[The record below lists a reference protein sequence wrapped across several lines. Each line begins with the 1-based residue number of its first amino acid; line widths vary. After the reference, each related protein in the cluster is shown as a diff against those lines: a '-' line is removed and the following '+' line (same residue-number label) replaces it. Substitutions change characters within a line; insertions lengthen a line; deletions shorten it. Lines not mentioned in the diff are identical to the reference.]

1 MKIYL
6 AVKYYFQNFLVY
18 LSQNLYKKYKFI
30 KPNLIYFTNIAK
42 ATYVTFKETIIPYPI
57 KAESKTMIPIP
68 KIWYKSP
75 IN

>member
-1 MKIYL
+1 MVVKIKEIDQEMSMKI
-6 AVKYYFQNFLVY
+6 
-18 LSQNLYKKYKFI
+18 
-30 KPNLIYFTNIAK
+30 NIAK